1 MGTSPAGS
9 WPASGLAVEM
19 GSRSK
24 AWGASCGSAEITF
37 DCASPLRAARYRA
50 SGSAR
55 GVVSGLSR
63 SVGGGEEEVYLALLQ
78 LGVQGLLIEQLGSL
92 GFDEDPHT
100 AVIDEGVTG
109 RRLGHERELES
120 LFARGDA
127 QSGVLGGL
135 GILDHGA
142 DGALGLVGQG
152 KQGGSCLVRGPSEAF
167 HSVPGRQPCQTAQ
180 HGRRRVAAAGPGCN
194 ATTKIMSR
202 DVGAACAGY
211 FSRLCPTGDSTD
223 RLRAQVIPG
232 VDGPLVDVD
241 RRDAA
246 LGWTL
251 AKPRRATVG
260 DLVDAAGLH
269 RAEQCAVARGGPH

>member
-63 SVGGGEEEVYLALLQ
+63 SVGGGEEEVDLALLQ

-92 GFDEDPHT
+92 GVDEDPHT
-100 AVIDEGVTG
+100 AVIDERVTG
-109 RRLGHERELES
+109 RRLGHERELEP
-120 LFARGDA
+120 LLARGDA
-127 QSGVLGGL
+127 QS
-135 GILDHGA
+135 
-142 DGALGLVGQG
+142 GALGLVGQG

-167 HSVPGRQPCQTAQ
+167 PSVPGRQPCQTAQ

-194 ATTKIMSR
+194 ATIKIMSR
-202 DVGAACAGY
+202 DVGAACAGAC
-211 FSRLCPTGDSTD
+211 SRLCPTGDSTD
-223 RLRAQVIPG
+223 RL
-232 VDGPLVDVD
+232 
-241 RRDAA
+241 
-246 LGWTL
+246 W
-251 AKPRRATVG
+251 
-260 DLVDAAGLH
+260 
-269 RAEQCAVARGGPH
+269 